1 MCWCLCLGVET
12 GIVKAEVVAND
23 DVGREVGTVIYNL
36 RSAHVGVEDA
46 ADIVGVIVT
55 V

>member
-1 MCWCLCLGVET
+1 MYWCLFSGVET
-12 GIVKAEVVAND
+12 GIVKLEVVAND
-23 DVGREVGTVIYNL
+23 DVGREVGTVT

-46 ADIVGVIVT
+46 TGIVGVIVT

>member
-1 MCWCLCLGVET
+1 MCWCLCSGVET
-12 GIVKAEVVAND
+12 GIVKVEVVAND
-23 DVGREVGTVIYNL
+23 HVGRDVGTVT